1 MGSLVTAR
9 KAHHCVS
16 MEGGWCWAKGWLDSE
31 GSTRLARGDSRRLQE
46 RGYKIRLNPSPLGV
60 LALAVAVFVAACAT
74 PAPTD
79 ELLLE
84 ARATVQS
91 DVATEEPPSEPAE
104 PAPSAPAGDAE
115 LLISYEASLAS
126 EEIADPL
133 RQRRGLGPGR
143 LTV

>member
-1 MGSLVTAR
+1 M
-9 KAHHCVS
+9 
-16 MEGGWCWAKGWLDSE
+16 
-31 GSTRLARGDSRRLQE
+31 
-46 RGYKIRLNPSPLGV
+46 RLNPSPMVVFV
-60 LALAVAVFVAACAT
+60 LAAAMFVAACAT

-79 ELLLE
+79 EVPPE
-84 ARATVQS
+84 AQATVQL
-91 DVATEEPPSEPAE
+91 DIVTEEPASEPSD